1 MSAVI
6 LGALGSL
13 VVFFENIVCCEF
25 VAVSEYNGA
34 VVVRTKTAFR
44 ETKFK

>member
-1 MSAVI
+1 MKNEE
-6 LGALGSL
+6 LKMNMLT
-13 VVFFENIVCCEF
+13 ENF
-25 VAVSEYNGA
+25 AEYNGA